1 MAKSASTSKTKSS
14 AKKSGET
21 PLMKQFNAIKA
32 KHPDAILLFRVG
44 DFYET
49 FGDDAVKA
57 SKVLGIVL
65 TKRKNGAA
73 AFIDLA
79 GFPHHSL
86 DTYLPK
92 LVRAGLRVAIC
103 DQLEDPKQT
112 KTIVKRGVTELVT
125 PGVTFND
132 KVLDTRKNNFLAAVV
147 LDKKHA
153 GVAFLDVST
162 GEFLL
167 SEGTLPQMR
176 KLLHSF
182 SPNEVLYRRHADQEF
197 TAAFGNRF
205 YTYRLD
211 DWVFSAEYARECL
224 LNHFGTATLKGF
236 GVEHLDLGVR
246 AAGAALHYLGETKND
261 RISHISRIQR
271 IEQDACVWLDAFTI
285 RNLELVDSPHL
296 DARTLLDVLNHTRS
310 PMGARLLRNWV
321 LMPLRDRT
329 AIEARLEVVEHL
341 TGHLDLCETLH
352 NTVHSMGDLERLCGK
367 VASGRINPK
376 ELAHLGRALACMAPL
391 QTDLRSAGHNG
402 LAALADRFAS
412 VAEVG
417 TQIESHLSAD
427 PPLLLSKGGVM
438 ADGIHAELDELRG
451 LVHSGKDYLVQIQE
465 REAAATGIPSLK
477 VAYNNVFGYY
487 LEVRNAHKDK
497 VPEGW
502 VRKQTLTQAER
513 YITEELKEYE
523 AKILGGEE
531 KILALESELFQTLV
545 QDVTGHLH
553 AIQQNARTAA
563 HLDCLVALAKCAVAN
578 HYTRPRLT
586 DDTALY
592 ITEGRHPVIEQ
603 TLPPEEDFVANDIT
617 LDGNGQQILMITGPN
632 MSGKSALL
640 RQTALITLMA
650 QMGSF
655 VPAKAATI
663 GLVDKVFTRVG
674 ASDNISSGESTFMVE
689 MNETASILNNATD
702 RSLVLLDEIG
712 RGTSTYD
719 GISIAWAIAEYLHEK
734 QGCRPRTLFATHYH
748 ELNEMA
754 AQFPRIRN
762 YNVAVHEVDDRVI
775 FLRKLRQGG
784 SNHSFGIHVAQMAGV
799 PSGVVRRAKE
809 ILVQLERSHS
819 GGLSQ
824 GAAPLPQVA
833 EPQPADATQEGEF
846 QLSFFQLDDPVL
858 EQVREE
864 ILGTDINNLTPV
876 EALMKLNEI
885 KKILTASSKDQ

>member
-1 MAKSASTSKTKSS
+1 M
-14 AKKSGET
+14 
-21 PLMKQFNAIKA
+21 
-32 KHPDAILLFRVG
+32 
-44 DFYET
+44 
-49 FGDDAVKA
+49 
-57 SKVLGIVL
+57 
-65 TKRKNGAA
+65 
-73 AFIDLA
+73 
-79 GFPHHSL
+79 
-86 DTYLPK
+86 
-92 LVRAGLRVAIC
+92 
-103 DQLEDPKQT
+103 
-112 KTIVKRGVTELVT
+112 
-125 PGVTFND
+125 
-132 KVLDTRKNNFLAAVV
+132 
-147 LDKKHA
+147 
-153 GVAFLDVST
+153 
-162 GEFLL
+162 
-167 SEGTLPQMR
+167 
-176 KLLHSF
+176 
-182 SPNEVLYRRHADQEF
+182 
-197 TAAFGNRF
+197 
-205 YTYRLD
+205 
-211 DWVFSAEYARECL
+211 
-224 LNHFGTATLKGF
+224 
-236 GVEHLDLGVR
+236 
-246 AAGAALHYLGETKND
+246 
-261 RISHISRIQR
+261 
-271 IEQDACVWLDAFTI
+271 
-285 RNLELVDSPHL
+285 DSPHL

-341 TGHLDLCETLH
+341 TGHLDLCESLH

-513 YITEELKEYE
+513 YITEELKEQY
-523 AKILGGEE
+523 AAANPGRRRKDPRPGVR
-531 KILALESELFQTLV
+531 TLSNSWCTSP
-545 QDVTGHLH
+545 VTCTPS
-553 AIQQNARTAA
+553 INARTAA
-563 HLDCLVALAKCAVAN
+563 HLDCLVAWPCAVAN

-592 ITEGRHPVIEQ
+592 ITGRRHPVIEQ

-640 RQTALITLMA
+640 RSNCTHHPDEE
-650 QMGSF
+650 MGSF

-799 PSGVVRRAKE
+799 PSGGCAGHGNFA
-809 ILVQLERSHS
+809 QLERSHS
-819 GGLSQ
+819 GGSGQ
-824 GAAPLPQVA
+824 GVA
-833 EPQPADATQEGEF
+833 FCLGGRTAT
-846 QLSFFQLDDPVL
+846 P
-858 EQVREE
+858 R
-864 ILGTDINNLTPV
+864 TPR
-876 EALMKLNEI
+876 
-885 KKILTASSKDQ
+885 KKASSNSASSNWTIPYWNKCAKKFWDRHQQPHPR